1 MKVPLCRSVRRR
13 QQRRGR
19 QQQMT
24 TTTRVTSTSEE
35 PAQGVPPGA
44 DLSEMA
50 ASSDPTNSS
59 TFRAGNSAASPAEL
73 DSKPN
78 GGVAVAAAKPAA
90 DARTADPSST
100 APTNPETG
108 APPALLSAARDESPQ
123 QENMDEFGVGTSAST
138 NDGQD
143 RNDGDAEVPAKKDGV
158 SEYELLRR
166 AKIARNEAVL
176 RELGL
181 LDHNLMSLQ
190 SQQPPRPRRRQ
201 GRQSSKRTLGEND
214 DGAEGDEGEDSKGIA
229 LPLEPPRRSRRL
241 QEVATA
247 TTTKTTVSPLEWN
260 ELDLPK
266 RRKLPRRA
274 HAVRPPP
281 HGTMSDNGGTPAR
294 GARGMMSDMDSYTS
308 IEPDPSSC
316 ILSILVSPDQS
327 LSSSSSSL
335 KKPAATQYP
344 PHSARSIR
352 LDVHR
357 LVSHFAGRTMKET
370 GKAHVMN
377 ESARVAS
384 SAKFDTIS
392 FNKYSGVQEWANAAA
407 FLWVN
412 LGSPN
417 ADVVNEFSH
426 GGRRMNW
433 FGGSRMHEH
442 SSTVQNLVAAGTK
455 RNHLGPFEK
464 HAFTWSPNGGG
475 GVVLWCRRYAPL
487 RNTFEPYVCL
497 GRLQVRAP
505 I

>member
-1 MKVPLCRSVRRR
+1 
-13 QQRRGR
+13 
-19 QQQMT
+19 MT
-24 TTTRVTSTSEE
+24 TTTAPTASTSADS
-35 PAQGVPPGA
+35 AQGVPPCA
-44 DLSEMA
+44 ELSEMA
-50 ASSDPTNSS
+50 ASSDPTNVS
-59 TFRAGNSAASPAEL
+59 TIRAGNIASSPAKL
-73 DSKPN
+73 DSTHT
-78 GGVAVAAAKPAA
+78 GGASGAAAETAAVARA
-90 DARTADPSST
+90 TDPSCVPAT
-100 APTNPETG
+100 PRAG
-108 APPALLSAARDESPQ
+108 APPAPLSAARDESQQ
-123 QENMDEFGVGTSAST
+123 QENMDEFGVETSAST
-138 NDGQD
+138 NDGHD
-143 RNDGDAEVPAKKDGV
+143 RNDVDVDVPANKDGV

-181 LDHNLMSLQ
+181 LDHNLMRLGSPPPP
-190 SQQPPRPRRRQ
+190 PPRRQRRQ
-201 GRQSSKRTLGEND
+201 GRQGLQSSKRTRGEND
-214 DGAEGDEGEDSKGIA
+214 DGAEGDEGEDSKGITQ
-229 LPLEPPRRSRRL
+229 PLEPPRRSRRL
-241 QEVATA
+241 QEVATT

-260 ELDLPK
+260 EIDVPK

-281 HGTMSDNGGTPAR
+281 HGVMSGNGGTPAR

-327 LSSSSSSL
+327 LSSSSSSM

-357 LVSHFAGRTMKET
+357 LVSHFVGRTMAET

-384 SAKFDTIS
+384 SAKFDAVS

-412 LGSPN
+412 LGGPN
-417 ADVVNEFSH
+417 ADVVNEFSL
-426 GGRRMNW
+426 GGRRINW
-433 FGGSRMHEH
+433 FGGSRMYEH
-442 SSTVQNLVAAGTK
+442 SSTIQNLIAAGTK
-455 RNHLGPFEK
+455 RSHLGPFEK